1 MNNNDLQSMGI
12 GRAVIWRLCVALVIE
27 DLKECCNSFSIS
39 LLGDVHI
46 TCSQIGELSSC
57 YLSHVISRSA

>member
-27 DLKECCNSFSIS
+27 DLKECYNSIF
-39 LLGDVHI
+39 DFVTRRRAH
-46 TCSQIGELSSC
+46 
-57 YLSHVISRSA
+57 HM